1 MNNNGIILF
10 KRKTGAFTLI
20 ELLVVIAIIAVLM
33 GILTPVLRKARES
46 ARETVCKSHL
56 RSLGMGI
63 LVYTQDNNY
72 KLANVGSM
80 NGFFWYDSQGNFRKT
95 NDSDAYWGVAYK
107 DCLKELNVFGCSS
120 FVKVASLI
128 YKEDPDLIRQA
139 GYGFNGYISNKN
151 INNLK
156 NHVNVIVTHDH
167 VEPKMEQGA
176 GDMFMNDG
184 PGKMNL
190 TQYREGG
197 LRPDFYR
204 GIFRHNI
211 RLYGKFQTG
220 GRANVL
226 RLDGH
231 VDDIE
236 ETTGDNV
243 PKSWYTGTLAT
254 TGN

>member
-1 MNNNGIILF
+1 MKIHE
-10 KRKTGAFTLI
+10 KMHPKDRTQAFTLI
-20 ELLVVIAIIAVLM
+20 ELLVVISIIAILLAM
-33 GILTPVLRKARES
+33 LTPVLRKARES

-63 LVYTQDNNY
+63 LIYIQDNRY
-72 KLANVGSM
+72 ALANVSRT
-80 NGFFWYDSQGNFRKT
+80 NGFFWYDSNGNFRTT

-107 DCLKELNVFGCSS
+107 DCLKDLDVFGCPS
-120 FVKVASLI
+120 FLKVAALI
-128 YKEDPDLIRQA
+128 YEDDPELIRRA
-139 GYGFNGYISNKN
+139 AYGFNNYIGNKN

-156 NHVNVIVTHDH
+156 NHANVIVTHDH
-167 VEPKMEQGA
+167 VEPKMEQGS

-184 PGKMNL
+184 AGTKNL
-190 TQYREGG
+190 TQYRSGG
-197 LRPDFYR
+197 IRTKFYR

-211 RLYGKFQTG
+211 RLSDVERTG

-236 ETTGDNV
+236 ETTGDNI
-243 PKSWYTGTLAT
+243 PKEWYTGGIPRA
-254 TGN
+254 N